1 MVDDRSDTVRLRGTV
16 RGHGSD
22 DSPLPSEER
31 PSFRETQ
38 PFVRA
43 RDAEL
48 ALEGSRYSMKQ
59 QIGEGGMGEVLLA
72 VDERIGREV
81 AVKRTR
87 TPHPGADELS
97 RFLREARVQGRLE
110 HPAVVPVHDLAVD
123 ATGRPFFVMKRLAGT
138 AMSDVLAR
146 DEPDEAACRRR
157 LLRAFAEV
165 CLAVEFAHSRG
176 IIHRDLKP
184 SNIML
189 GDFGEVYVIDWGIAR
204 AVTEPDDT
212 GLTPSGQYD
221 LKLASGDTRQGTV
234 LGTPGYMAPEQLA
247 GERAGPAVD
256 IYALGCILFEIVAGS
271 PLHARMRSIGEALQP
286 VDARPSTRR
295 ADVPPELDAI
305 CDRACALDPAARYE
319 SARALGAAV
328 QAYLDGDRDLALRT
342 ELAQRHV
349 AHARAQLADGT
360 SAEHRR
366 AAMQAAGR
374 ALALDPTVSEAGEI
388 IARLMLEPP
397 AVVPDEVEASLTARD
412 MLAARRQ
419 GRLAA
424 IAMLGYL
431 AFVPFL
437 VWTGIRDLTWVPI
450 FALVAIAS
458 GAQVYALT
466 YQERISRVGI
476 YLNACINALLIAIV
490 CRMVGPFIIAP
501 TLVLTTMVAY
511 AAHPRLGRMWVV
523 ALILSAGVVV
533 PWVLELAGLV
543 RATHHF
549 ADGALVLSSPTIAFS
564 SLPVQLAFAL
574 LLVILTTVVG
584 VLSRGLAR
592 SQREATRQLELQA
605 WHLRQ
610 IVPSR

>member
-1 MVDDRSDTVRLRGTV
+1 
-16 RGHGSD
+16 
-22 DSPLPSEER
+22 
-31 PSFRETQ
+31 
-38 PFVRA
+38 
-43 RDAEL
+43 
-48 ALEGSRYSMKQ
+48 
-59 QIGEGGMGEVLLA
+59 
-72 VDERIGREV
+72 
-81 AVKRTR
+81 
-87 TPHPGADELS
+87 
-97 RFLREARVQGRLE
+97 
-110 HPAVVPVHDLAVD
+110 
-123 ATGRPFFVMKRLAGT
+123 
-138 AMSDVLAR
+138 
-146 DEPDEAACRRR
+146 
-157 LLRAFAEV
+157 
-165 CLAVEFAHSRG
+165 
-176 IIHRDLKP
+176 
-184 SNIML
+184 
-189 GDFGEVYVIDWGIAR
+189 
-204 AVTEPDDT
+204 
-212 GLTPSGQYD
+212 
-221 LKLASGDTRQGTV
+221 
-234 LGTPGYMAPEQLA
+234 
-247 GERAGPAVD
+247 
-256 IYALGCILFEIVAGS
+256 
-271 PLHARMRSIGEALQP
+271 
-286 VDARPSTRR
+286 
-295 ADVPPELDAI
+295 
-305 CDRACALDPAARYE
+305 
-319 SARALGAAV
+319 
-328 QAYLDGDRDLALRT
+328 
-342 ELAQRHV
+342 
-349 AHARAQLADGT
+349 
-360 SAEHRR
+360 
-366 AAMQAAGR
+366 
-374 ALALDPTVSEAGEI
+374 VSEAGEI